1 VTRSQLSPVTCDLT
15 DKKGQATLAIPTGGK
30 ATFLIRVSQLVGSAS
45 DTFSFSLQYAQPP
58 AQPPGPR
65 LPSGGASGTLDRVLN
80 PSVAYSME
88 MLEGVTYRFHLESG
102 TACTPL
108 LIYPPG
114 THSFS
119 SRSPVKSLGCGG
131 YTLFTPR
138 GGQSGLYTLL
148 AKAGFQRGPIKFR
161 LTGGRA
167 TEDDTTPGRL
177 ISNYARVHGALSGG
191 GLDIVDLY
199 RFNVRHTSALQ
210 VTIASK
216 GPVELDLLR
225 DTGHVVQV
233 AEGGGIQLRI
243 PRGRYYLAVR
253 ATGPRTGSYTLT
265 RLSRTVTRTGISAN
279 KGRSTTVKPGQTV
292 MLGVAVTPGASGPV
306 QVVIER
312 FDPLE
317 GWQFSR
323 RYMVRTA
330 SDGKATIAWLPPT
343 QGRYRV
349 VAAFRGTHGF
359 SPSASGFAKVRV
371 LAPLGP

>member
-1 VTRSQLSPVTCDLT
+1 
-15 DKKGQATLAIPTGGK
+15 
-30 ATFLIRVSQLVGSAS
+30 
-45 DTFSFSLQYAQPP
+45 
-58 AQPPGPR
+58 
-65 LPSGGASGTLDRVLN
+65 
-80 PSVAYSME
+80 
-88 MLEGVTYRFHLESG
+88 
-102 TACTPL
+102 
-108 LIYPPG
+108 
-114 THSFS
+114 
-119 SRSPVKSLGCGG
+119 VKSLGCGG

-138 GGQSGLYTLL
+138 GGQSGLYTIL

-161 LTGGRA
+161 LTGGQA

-177 ISNYARVHGALSGG
+177 IPNYARVRGSLSGG

-199 RFNVRHTSALQ
+199 RFDVRHTSVLQ
-210 VTIASK
+210 VGITSK

-233 AEGGGIQLRI
+233 AEGGGIRLRI

-253 ATGPRTGSYTLT
+253 ATAPRTGSYTLT

-279 KGRSTTVKPGQTV
+279 GGRAATVKPGQTV
-292 MLGVAVTPGASGPV
+292 TLGVAVTPAASGPV
-306 QVVIER
+306 RVVIER

-349 VAAFRGTHGF
+349 VAAFSGTHGF
-359 SPSASGFAKVRV
+359 SPSASGLAKVRV
-371 LAPLGP
+371 LAPLGK